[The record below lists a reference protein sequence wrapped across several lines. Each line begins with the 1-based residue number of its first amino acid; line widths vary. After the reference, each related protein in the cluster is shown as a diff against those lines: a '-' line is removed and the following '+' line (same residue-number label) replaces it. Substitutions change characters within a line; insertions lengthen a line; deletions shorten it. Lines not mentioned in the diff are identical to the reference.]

1 MTTYN
6 GRAPAKGGKPVFVQ
20 KGAKGKLASPS
31 TGSQSGFSS
40 SGPAPQQPSSAT
52 KETVISE
59 HDQKHMHDRM
69 LFLLTNMI
77 GMTVEVTVKNGSKFE
92 GLFHTAFTEGELGI
106 VLCLAKATAGKDKK
120 ENAPLISQMII
131 MAKDCMGISVSGL
144 DFVPHD
150 RIGSERG
157 EREGFKT
164 DTDISRSGDIRERD
178 LKKWAPEEHTSL
190 GGIEDDLGDSHMH
203 SNNTSW
209 DQFAANERLFGV
221 RTDFDEEIYT
231 TKLDRS
237 GADYKAREQQA
248 IQIANEIQQ
257 STSTN
262 VHMQEERGLSI
273 DDSGMDEEDRYGAVV
288 RAPTVP
294 QTNKYIPPAV
304 RRQQELNQR
313 RPSTPSQ
320 QQQQQAQAQVQV
332 QAQQKQEPHTQPVVV
347 KASVQP
353 MPAPSQK
360 PTLSESTSVTK
371 PEPTPTP
378 ATTTP
383 KRPLNNAL
391 NDLRKHNPMSSILD
405 AATIQG
411 SKNQKIPDHAV
422 DSKQIE
428 DNLAKFAE
436 TARTFASNDKALVEQ
451 TKLDL
456 SQRRTEIEKE
466 ERRKE
471 QEKRQRAKEGLA
483 ADLKEFGKFIN
494 QKLTGPV
501 PDDVKEIFG
510 KRDNDKAK
518 EAAKAAEKVAEVAK
532 AEAAKAEAA
541 KATATPASTT
551 TATSAT
557 TAATVTTATTEKPAD
572 KPAASGSNFK
582 FNIKASVFKPNVNAP
597 VFTPSGSLD
606 KKLEKNLFL
615 GKAIKKGPLSLQDS
629 MSSPFKKSQTT
640 PAPTSI
646 TPTWPYGERSFR
658 HLFLVT
664 SRYEEEMYGQG
675 QHGPGGYYA
684 VNPYSYPPG
693 QFAGGPPMS
702 MAPGHIPF
710 MGTGH
715 VPFTQ
720 PMAHTG
726 GGPGFPQM
734 APTSAPHYTQG
745 YPAPGRTGMIAPAGM
760 QFPMY
765 YPPNPHGGPVM
776 MRYPPPPPDMMPPM
790 GPNGMMMHQR
800 PMGMDPMMHYPTG
813 GRESGPSEERSPE
826 VSNA

>member
-1 MTTYN
+1 
-6 GRAPAKGGKPVFVQ
+6 
-20 KGAKGKLASPS
+20 
-31 TGSQSGFSS
+31 
-40 SGPAPQQPSSAT
+40 
-52 KETVISE
+52 
-59 HDQKHMHDRM
+59 
-69 LFLLTNMI
+69 
-77 GMTVEVTVKNGSKFE
+77 
-92 GLFHTAFTEGELGI
+92 
-106 VLCLAKATAGKDKK
+106 
-120 ENAPLISQMII
+120 
-131 MAKDCMGISVSGL
+131 
-144 DFVPHD
+144 
-150 RIGSERG
+150 
-157 EREGFKT
+157 
-164 DTDISRSGDIRERD
+164 
-178 LKKWAPEEHTSL
+178 
-190 GGIEDDLGDSHMH
+190 MH

-237 GADYKAREQQA
+237 GSDYKAREQQA

-288 RAPTVP
+288 RAPVVP

-320 QQQQQAQAQVQV
+320 QQQQQQQQAQV
-332 QAQQKQEPHTQPVVV
+332 QAQQKQEPPTQPVVV

-378 ATTTP
+378 AATTP

-471 QEKRQRAKEGLA
+471 QEKRQKAKEGLA

-494 QKLTGPV
+494 VSEAQFCGGVFFGV
-501 PDDVKEIFG
+501 PG
-510 KRDNDKAK
+510 
-518 EAAKAAEKVAEVAK
+518 
-532 AEAAKAEAA
+532 
-541 KATATPASTT
+541 
-551 TATSAT
+551 
-557 TAATVTTATTEKPAD
+557 
-572 KPAASGSNFK
+572 
-582 FNIKASVFKPNVNAP
+582 
-597 VFTPSGSLD
+597 
-606 KKLEKNLFL
+606 
-615 GKAIKKGPLSLQDS
+615 
-629 MSSPFKKSQTT
+629 
-640 PAPTSI
+640 
-646 TPTWPYGERSFR
+646 
-658 HLFLVT
+658 
-664 SRYEEEMYGQG
+664 
-675 QHGPGGYYA
+675 
-684 VNPYSYPPG
+684 
-693 QFAGGPPMS
+693 
-702 MAPGHIPF
+702 
-710 MGTGH
+710 
-715 VPFTQ
+715 
-720 PMAHTG
+720 
-726 GGPGFPQM
+726 
-734 APTSAPHYTQG
+734 
-745 YPAPGRTGMIAPAGM
+745 
-760 QFPMY
+760 
-765 YPPNPHGGPVM
+765 
-776 MRYPPPPPDMMPPM
+776 
-790 GPNGMMMHQR
+790 
-800 PMGMDPMMHYPTG
+800 
-813 GRESGPSEERSPE
+813 
-826 VSNA
+826 